1 MFFTSVQ
8 SLTPLKTI
16 GCQNNESSYIKKQ
29 NLSDQFRFRGF
40 DHFSSTFLIP
50 FLSPLR

>member
-29 NLSDQFRFRGF
+29 NFSDQFRGF

-50 FLSPLR
+50 FLSRFR